1 MLSAP
6 DTLPAHIDR
15 SHVYD
20 FDMFT
25 DPAYLQDPHTRIMQ
39 IIATAPPVFWTPRN
53 SGHWMIIGHEAAFN
67 ASRDWESFSSEV
79 IPQEMIQAMIAA
91 MPPGTPHIP
100 QGVPINMDPPLH
112 GKFRTPLNTMFSPKA
127 MLAMKN
133 DIRAL
138 AGDFID
144 SVKGQGRCEFMA
156 AIAEP
161 LPVQV
166 FLKMFGLP
174 VERQVEYRALVNQ
187 FISSPMT
194 DMAENVR
201 MLRGVCDVMHETIME
216 RRERPQNDIISAMW
230 QTRID
235 GREMSLDD
243 IENYCVVLFLAGLDT
258 VMNAMGHGVRHLAM
272 HPDLQ
277 ATLRANPAL
286 IVNAAEEFLRRYT
299 FTVPT
304 RIVARDIE
312 FAGGHHEKGRSRL
325 SLPARRRP
333 RPGGIPRSGC
343 VRHVAREQGA
353 YRIRRRSPSLSRL
366 APGAHR
372 AADAVRGVARSSA
385 PIPARSVPSHP
396 IPWRSCHRPSDPA
409 PDLGPLTPTNCHV

>member
-312 FAGGHHEKGRSRL
+312 FAGVTMKKGDR
-325 SLPARRRP
+325 
-333 RPGGIPRSGC
+333 
-343 VRHVAREQGA
+343 A
-353 YRIRRRSPSLSRL
+353 YLFL
-366 APGAHR
+366 PGADLDPAEFPDPAAFDMSRENKVHIAFGAGPHR
-372 AADAVRGVARSSA
+372 CLGSHLARIELQMLYA
-385 PIPARSVPSHP
+385 ELLDRLPPFRLDPSHP
-396 IPWRSCHRPSDPA
+396 IRYRGGHVIGPRTLHLIW
-409 PDLGPLTPTNCHV
+409 DL